1 MILLSFDTEEFD
13 LPREHGVDIDLN
25 HSMIVSRYGT
35 ERILDILKSNAVPA
49 TFFITGNFAEQ
60 APDLVKRI
68 INEGN
73 EVACHGVDHF
83 APKETDF
90 KESKKIV
97 ERVAGIKAYGYRQP
111 RMFPVSD
118 KEIKEAGYLYNSSLN
133 PAFIPGRYMHLTTPR
148 TCFMKDGVLQIPASV
163 TPIIRF
169 PLFWL
174 SNHVLPRKLYYWMI
188 KRTLK
193 HDGYFNTYMHP
204 WEFYQLDEHPEW
216 KVQGIIRMNCG
227 KELQNRLDLL
237 IKYLKTTGIPFGTY
251 RQFALQKIE
260 ELNKQHK
267 HD

>member
-1 MILLSFDTEEFD
+1 MILLSFDTEDFD
-13 LPREHGVDIDLN
+13 LPREHGVKIDMET
-25 HSMIVSRYGT
+25 SMKVSRYGT
-35 ERILDILKSNAVPA
+35 ENILDILKDNQVPA
-49 TFFITGNFAEQ
+49 TFFITGNFAEN

-68 INEGN
+68 MGEGH
-73 EVACHGVDHF
+73 EIACHGVDHF
-83 APKETDF
+83 VPKRTDF
-90 KESKKIV
+90 KESKAIV
-97 ERVAGIKAYGYRQP
+97 ERISGLKTYGYRQP

-163 TPIIRF
+163 TPILRF

-204 WEFYQLDEHPEW
+204 WEFYELKDHPEW
-216 KVQGIIRMNCG
+216 KTKGIILVNAG
-227 KELQNRLDLL
+227 KELQRRLDLL
-237 IKYLKTTGIPFGTY
+237 IKELMKTNVPFGTY
-251 RQFALQKIE
+251 KEFVRNETK
-260 ELNKQHK
+260 
-267 HD
+267 

>member
-13 LPREHGVDIDLN
+13 LPREHGVEIDLKT
-25 HSMIVSRYGT
+25 SMEVSRYGT
-35 ERILDILKSNAVPA
+35 ERILEILKDNGVPA
-49 TFFITGNFAEQ
+49 TFFITGNFAQQ

-68 INEGN
+68 MDEGH

-83 APKETDF
+83 IPKETDF

-97 ERVAGIKAYGYRQP
+97 EHISGITTYGYRQP

-118 KEIKEAGYLYNSSLN
+118 KEIREAGYLYNSSLN

-163 TPIIRF
+163 TPVIRF

-188 KRTLK
+188 RRTLK
-193 HDGYFNTYMHP
+193 RDGYFNTYMHP
-204 WEFYQLDEHPEW
+204 WEFFQLDKHPEW
-216 KVQGIIRMNCG
+216 KAQGIIRMNCG
-227 KELQNRLDLL
+227 EKLQRRLDLL
-237 IKYLKTTGIPFGTY
+237 IKNLKATKIPFGTY
-251 RQFALQKIE
+251 KQFAIKKIN
-260 ELNKQHK
+260 ELSKEQH